1 MLPDDEVALLLQS
14 KTLTVSPC
22 RRSFYR
28 CVEQGKLYGLNQ
40 PQPFANPIPLY
51 SRSSSQRGARFTAKG
66 GPDTLYMAEDIT
78 TAYMEVDRAYRRVEG
93 LAPNSVPR
101 VAPPVVMF
109 SITVEL
115 ERVLDLTNLTVQA
128 ALQTNITELTA
139 TWRLKQSRRQSVP
152 TQSLGTLVH
161 ASGHFQAIRYPSAR
175 DLRGCCLAVFPDR
188 VVSPSLIEVYDPYNE
203 LIGQLPIPNVP

>member
-1 MLPDDEVALLLQS
+1 MLPDDELTLLLQS
-14 KTLTVSPC
+14 NTLAVSRC

-28 CVEQGKLYGLNQ
+28 CIEQGKLYGLNQ

-93 LAPNSVPR
+93 LEPSSVPR

-109 SITVEL
+109 SITVKL
-115 ERVLDLTNLTVQA
+115 ERVLDLANPAVQS
-128 ALQTNITELTA
+128 ALQTDFSELTA
-139 TWRLKQSRRQSVP
+139 TWRLKQSRKQPIP
-152 TQSLGTLVH
+152 TQSLGALVH
-161 ASGHFQAIRYPSAR
+161 ASGQFQAIRYPSAR

-188 VVSPSLIEVYDPYNE
+188 ITPPSLIEVYDPYGE
-203 LIGQLPIPNVP
+203 LVGQLPTPNVP